1 VEVAKML
8 ALVNGGAAVAVLAYL
23 GNIRSTHAALMT
35 PALRYFCIG
44 LFWVILALIF
54 AYLTQLRLYN
64 EERARHN
71 GQPFRTWHAYLLG
84 VAIALTFASATF
96 FFVGCMVAVSVLGK
110 IQ

>member
-1 VEVAKML
+1 V
-8 ALVNGGAAVAVLAYL
+8 
-23 GNIRSTHAALMT
+23 
-35 PALRYFCIG
+35 
-44 LFWVILALIF
+44 LALIF

-71 GQPFRTWHAYLLG
+71 GERSKTWHTYLLG

-96 FFVGCMVAVSVLGK
+96 FIVGCMIAASVLGK